1 MLSRSPKAPRRLS
14 SAESSLRAELQ
25 EARRLHNVEVEQH
38 AKTRQQL
45 ETLQES
51 SLVQRVQDETLALR
65 ISECMQRMFAA
76 EEASLN
82 IRRHKDLLE
91 HELRQA
97 QAEFAQKNA
106 EANDV
111 CLGLKA
117 VNQQLIDT
125 LEAERVEA
133 AAQLAAAQQ
142 DALDARSQA
151 GLAEARQAEL
161 AKQCDGEAERSIHII
176 SYHIYLSI

>member
-1 MLSRSPKAPRRLS
+1 MLSPSMLSRSPKAPRRLS

-25 EARRLHNVEVEQH
+25 EARRLHKIEAEQH
-38 AKTRQQL
+38 AQTRQQL

-82 IRRHKDLLE
+82 VRRHKDLLE
-91 HELRQA
+91 HELKQA
-97 QAEFAQKNA
+97 QAEFAQKDA

-111 CLGLKA
+111 CQGLKT

-125 LEAERVEA
+125 LEAELLQVSADLEHAKVTVERQQ
-133 AAQLAAAQQ
+133 QLAQVR
-142 DALDARSQA
+142 L
-151 GLAEARQAEL
+151 EL
-161 AKQCDGEAERSIHII
+161 IRRMLTSPKK
-176 SYHIYLSI
+176 